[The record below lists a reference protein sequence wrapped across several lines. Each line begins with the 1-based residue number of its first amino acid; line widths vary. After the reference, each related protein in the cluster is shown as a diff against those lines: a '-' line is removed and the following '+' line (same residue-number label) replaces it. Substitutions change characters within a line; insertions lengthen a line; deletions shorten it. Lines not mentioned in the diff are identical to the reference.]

1 LRGKTVLGLF
11 CDQEI
16 DEGQSFWLI
25 DRLGQQLSIAMV
37 IKSRIRLTHRTRPAL
52 VPAPSVSQV
61 ESESKCVV
69 PIVRDVMQIQ
79 RPGSE

>member
-1 LRGKTVLGLF
+1 
-11 CDQEI
+11 
-16 DEGQSFWLI
+16 
-25 DRLGQQLSIAMV
+25 MV

-79 RPGSE
+79 PAGFSVRGCCTA